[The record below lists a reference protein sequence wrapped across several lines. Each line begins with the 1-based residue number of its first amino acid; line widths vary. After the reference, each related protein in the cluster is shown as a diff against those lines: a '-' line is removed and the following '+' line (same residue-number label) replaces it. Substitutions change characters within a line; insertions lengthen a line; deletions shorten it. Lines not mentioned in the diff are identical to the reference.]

1 MPLPADTA
9 IKSDPTSPRS
19 GLVVRKWA
27 FSTSRSAYVLDENQQ
42 KESISMGAPETF
54 PTQNETRDT
63 GTAPVLA
70 QVGQKAQ
77 DPTPAMV
84 PVGKELALEICQ
96 FRDDCI
102 KRYRFNSRWDNVL
115 NVAGILLSVG
125 IVASG
130 VYQRGAVSA
139 ILGAFVAA
147 IVSAQKAFPFG
158 QRTNFYRVLIGQS
171 SNLETDVDQG
181 LISKPDAVAILKS
194 LRLDFAQQLPRGSTF
209 NSGDAG
215 GSKDGSKPTS

>member
-1 MPLPADTA
+1 
-9 IKSDPTSPRS
+9 
-19 GLVVRKWA
+19 
-27 FSTSRSAYVLDENQQ
+27 
-42 KESISMGAPETF
+42 MGATGAS
-54 PTQNETRDT
+54 PTQNEIRET
-63 GTAPVLA
+63 GTAPVLV
-70 QVGQKAQ
+70 QSGQRAP
-77 DPTPAMV
+77 DPTPPLV
-84 PVGKELALEICQ
+84 PVGKELAQEICE
-96 FRDDCI
+96 FRDDCV
-102 KRYRFNSRWDNVL
+102 KRYRFNSRWDNLL

-130 VYQRGAVSA
+130 IYQRGAISA

-181 LISKPDAVAILKS
+181 LISKQDAVSILKS

-215 GSKDGSKPTS
+215 GAKDGSQPTS